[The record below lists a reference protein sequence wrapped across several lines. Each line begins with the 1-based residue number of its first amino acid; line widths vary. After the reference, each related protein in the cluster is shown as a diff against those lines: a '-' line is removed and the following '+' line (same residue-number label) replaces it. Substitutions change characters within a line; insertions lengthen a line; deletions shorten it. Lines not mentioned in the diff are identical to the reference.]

1 MNSWAWKYFGHV
13 PCFIA
18 QALESVTDM
27 FASVYALGKGSTMS
41 KPVTRTAHCTLMIS
55 TWTMAPRRTRQ
66 IMSVQV
72 NITCT
77 SFEDRVIL

>member
-27 FASVYALGKGSTMS
+27 FASVYALGEGSTMS
-41 KPVTRTAHCTLMIS
+41 KPVTRTAHLHANDIHLDHGPQKNSPDYVCPS
-55 TWTMAPRRTRQ
+55 
-66 IMSVQV
+66 
-72 NITCT
+72 
-77 SFEDRVIL
+77 

>member
-55 TWTMAPRRTRQ
+55 TWTMARLWPEELARLCLSKL
-66 IMSVQV
+66 ILLVQV
-72 NITCT
+72 LKTG
-77 SFEDRVIL
+77 